1 MPILYTRFLSMNASP
16 PCPCNVPGPVP
27 AGPCLSYIKHYGEDR
42 PRAPYPRAKLA
53 TWSPHEIAWLH
64 ADNLASELRGE
75 DPKVLSG
82 WLLRSAPATSAMNI
96 SALNTSATANS
107 VLPLGD
113 PGMPAQ
119 EALSLSIDWLKER
132 GSTPH
137 ILIHTRAH
145 SSELSPAS
153 QQVAPLLR
161 GVGYRRISARR
172 IQPPDC
178 KRTPIPHPF
187 GHFDWPRR
195 HTDHGG
201 RGTHR
206 IRDEVGRSL
215 PPGRSPRLAPH
226 WVGSAL
232 VTTYQNR
239 SALVVLHTPDRTF
252 RARLVDL
259 LCGP

>member
-1 MPILYTRFLSMNASP
+1 MFSPGTRVVVRYTDNGSLTDALGEVLETTPTHLRIATKR
-16 PCPCNVPGPVP
+16 GPVDVPKDAIETGHEIPP
-27 AGPCLSYIKHYGEDR
+27 APTRPGKLHEIVSAEDLR
-42 PRAPYPRAKLA
+42 KVAAA
-53 TWSPHEIAWLH
+53 TWSPREIAWLH

-82 WLLRSAPATSAMNI
+82 WLLRSAPATSAVNTSTSNTSTAAN
-96 SALNTSATANS
+96 SALPIS
-107 VLPLGD
+107 D
-113 PGMPAQ
+113 PGMPTQ
-119 EALSLSIDWLKER
+119 EALSLAVTWLKER

-195 HTDHGG
+195 PTDHGG

-226 WVGSAL
+226 WGW
-232 VTTYQNR
+232 
-239 SALVVLHTPDRTF
+239 
-252 RARLVDL
+252 
-259 LCGP
+259 